1 MVTYKYVAM
10 SDNGQKVS
18 GVIEAFNEMDA
29 VDRLKQNHSIIIKMT
44 PVKGEGEGFLNMEIG
59 GNKLNNKAFIVM
71 CSQFAIILNA
81 GIPIARTVH
90 LIAEKTSDKPL
101 KKMLLKVGEDVEA
114 GRSVAASFAERGEKL
129 LPPTFVETIAAG
141 EQSGNLDKA
150 FQTIHEHFDKQ
161 AKMAAKVRSAMAYP
175 LFVLFI
181 AVAVVAVLM
190 IKVVPT
196 FTAIF
201 DSMGGELPG
210 VTKAL
215 IAISNFFIKYWMILV
230 AIIAVVV
237 IVYKVYGN
245 TEEGRMNLAKWSL
258 KVPILGN
265 IQELNAASEF
275 ANTMTT
281 MLASGL
287 PMTRAISITAKTM
300 SNYFMSTETGKLAV
314 KLEEG
319 RGLGQSMRE
328 ANYMPDILVDMVAV
342 GEETGEMEKT
352 LNTIAKY
359 YDAELDM
366 ASLIW
371 PSPTPWQSWNL
382 RCWSALRASR
392 ASSSLPSTWL
402 CSACMPSCDAPV
414 MRSTVHGILRLVSS

>member
-1 MVTYKYVAM
+1 M

-150 FQTIHEHFDKQ
+150 FQTVHEHFDKQ

-215 IAISNFFIKYWMILV
+215 IAISNFFIHYWMILV

-237 IVYKVYGN
+237 IFYKVYGN
-245 TEEGRMNLAKWSL
+245 TEEGRMNFAKWIL
-258 KVPILGN
+258 KVPILGE

-366 ASLIW
+366 AIA
-371 PSPTPWQSWNL
+371 N
-382 RCWSALRASR
+382 ALAKLEP
-392 ASSSLPSTWL
+392 ALL
-402 CSACMPSCDAPV
+402 VGLA
-414 MRSTVHGILRLVSS
+414 GIAGFIVVAIYMAMFGMYAIM

>member
-1 MVTYKYVAM
+1 M
-10 SDNGQKVS
+10 SNNGQKVS

-150 FQTIHEHFDKQ
+150 FQTVHEHFDKQ

-215 IAISNFFIKYWMILV
+215 IAISNFFIHYWMILV

-237 IVYKVYGN
+237 IFYKVYGN
-245 TEEGRMNLAKWSL
+245 TEEGRMNFAKWIL

-366 ASLIW
+366 AIA
-371 PSPTPWQSWNL
+371 N
-382 RCWSALRASR
+382 ALAKLEP
-392 ASSSLPSTWL
+392 ALL
-402 CSACMPSCDAPV
+402 VGLA
-414 MRSTVHGILRLVSS
+414 GIAGFIVIAIYMAMFGMYAIM

>member
-1 MVTYKYVAM
+1 M

-29 VDRLKQNHSIIIKMT
+29 VDRLKRNHSIIVKMT
-44 PVKGEGEGFLNMEIG
+44 PVKGEGEGLLNMEIG

-101 KKMLLKVGEDVEA
+101 KKMLVKVGEDVEA

-150 FQTIHEHFDKQ
+150 FQTVHEHFDKQ

-210 VTKAL
+210 ITKAL
-215 IAISNFFIKYWMILV
+215 IAISNFFIHYWMILV

-237 IVYKVYGN
+237 IFYKVYGN
-245 TEEGRMNLAKWSL
+245 TEEGRMNLAKWIL
-258 KVPILGN
+258 KVPILGE

-275 ANTMTT
+275 ANTMAT

-366 ASLIW
+366 AIA
-371 PSPTPWQSWNL
+371 N
-382 RCWSALRASR
+382 ALAKLEP
-392 ASSSLPSTWL
+392 ALL
-402 CSACMPSCDAPV
+402 VGLA
-414 MRSTVHGILRLVSS
+414 GIAGFIVVAIYMAMFGMYAIM

>member
-1 MVTYKYVAM
+1 M

-29 VDRLKQNHSIIIKMT
+29 VDRLKRNHSIIVKMT
-44 PVKGEGEGFLNMEIG
+44 PVKGEGEGLLNMEIG

-150 FQTIHEHFDKQ
+150 FQTVHEHFDKQ

-215 IAISNFFIKYWMILV
+215 IAISNFFIHYWMILV
-230 AIIAVVV
+230 AIIAAVV
-237 IVYKVYGN
+237 IFYKVYGN
-245 TEEGRMNLAKWSL
+245 TEEGRMNFAKWIL

-328 ANYMPDILVDMVAV
+328 ANFMPDILVDMVAV

-366 ASLIW
+366 AIA
-371 PSPTPWQSWNL
+371 N
-382 RCWSALRASR
+382 ALAKLEP
-392 ASSSLPSTWL
+392 ALL
-402 CSACMPSCDAPV
+402 VGLA
-414 MRSTVHGILRLVSS
+414 GIAGFIVVAIYMAMFGMYAIM

>member
-1 MVTYKYVAM
+1 M
-10 SDNGQKVS
+10 SNNGQKVS

-44 PVKGEGEGFLNMEIG
+44 PVKGEGEGLLNMEIG

-215 IAISNFFIKYWMILV
+215 IASSNFFIKYWMILV

-245 TEEGRMNLAKWSL
+245 TEEGRMNFAKWIL

-328 ANYMPDILVDMVAV
+328 ANFMPDILVDMVAV

-366 ASLIW
+366 AIA
-371 PSPTPWQSWNL
+371 N
-382 RCWSALRASR
+382 ALAKLEP
-392 ASSSLPSTWL
+392 ALL
-402 CSACMPSCDAPV
+402 VGLA
-414 MRSTVHGILRLVSS
+414 GIAGFIVIAIYMAMFGMYAIM

>member
-1 MVTYKYVAM
+1 M

-150 FQTIHEHFDKQ
+150 FQTVHEHFDKQ

-215 IAISNFFIKYWMILV
+215 IAISNFFIHYWMILV
-230 AIIAVVV
+230 AIIAAV
-237 IVYKVYGN
+237 IIFYKVYGN
-245 TEEGRMNLAKWSL
+245 TEEGRMNFAKWIL

-328 ANYMPDILVDMVAV
+328 ANFMPDILVDMVAV

-366 ASLIW
+366 AIA
-371 PSPTPWQSWNL
+371 N
-382 RCWSALRASR
+382 ALAKLEP
-392 ASSSLPSTWL
+392 ALL
-402 CSACMPSCDAPV
+402 VGLA
-414 MRSTVHGILRLVSS
+414 GIAGFIVVAIYMAMFGMYAIM

>member
-1 MVTYKYVAM
+1 M

-44 PVKGEGEGFLNMEIG
+44 PVKGEGEGLLNMEIG

-150 FQTIHEHFDKQ
+150 FQTVHEHFDKQ

-215 IAISNFFIKYWMILV
+215 IAISNFFIHYWMILV
-230 AIIAVVV
+230 AIIAAV
-237 IVYKVYGN
+237 IIFYKVYGN
-245 TEEGRMNLAKWSL
+245 TEEGRMNFAKWIL

-275 ANTMTT
+275 ANTMST

-328 ANYMPDILVDMVAV
+328 ANFMPDILVDMVAV

-366 ASLIW
+366 AIA
-371 PSPTPWQSWNL
+371 N
-382 RCWSALRASR
+382 ALAKLEP
-392 ASSSLPSTWL
+392 ALL
-402 CSACMPSCDAPV
+402 VGLA
-414 MRSTVHGILRLVSS
+414 GIAGFIVIAIYMAMFGMYAIM

>member
-1 MVTYKYVAM
+1 M

-366 ASLIW
+366 AIA
-371 PSPTPWQSWNL
+371 
-382 RCWSALRASR
+382 SALAKLEP
-392 ASSSLPSTWL
+392 ALL
-402 CSACMPSCDAPV
+402 VGLA
-414 MRSTVHGILRLVSS
+414 GIAGFIVIAIYMAMFGMYAIM

>member
-1 MVTYKYVAM
+1 M
-10 SDNGQKVS
+10 SHAGQKVS
-18 GVIEAFNEMDA
+18 GVVEAFNEMDA
-29 VDRLKQNHSIIIKMT
+29 VDRIKQNHDVIIKMT
-44 PVKGEGEGFLNMEIG
+44 PVKGEGEGLLNMEIG

-71 CSQFAIILNA
+71 CSQFSIILSA

-101 KKMLLKVGEDVEA
+101 HKMLVQVAEDVEA
-114 GRSVAASFAERGEKL
+114 GRSVAASFAERGEKI
-129 LPPTFVETIAAG
+129 LPPTFVETLAAG

-150 FQTIHEHFDKQ
+150 FQTIYEHFDKQ
-161 AKMAAKVRSAMAYP
+161 AKMAAKVRSALAYP
-175 LFVLFI
+175 IFVLFI

-201 DSMGGELPG
+201 DSLGGELPG
-210 VTKAL
+210 ITLLL
-215 IAISNFFIKYWMILV
+215 IAISNFFTKYWMIMLAV
-230 AIIAVVV
+230 IAAAT
-237 IVYKVYGN
+237 IAYKVYGN
-245 TEEGRMNLAKWSL
+245 TEDGRMNLAKWAL

-275 ANTMTT
+275 ANTLTT

-287 PMTRAISITAKTM
+287 PLTRAISITAKTM

-314 KLEEG
+314 RLEEG
-319 RGLGQSMRE
+319 HALGQSMRE
-328 ANYMPDILVDMVAV
+328 ANYMPDILVDMVSV

-366 ASLIW
+366 AIA
-371 PSPTPWQSWNL
+371 
-382 RCWSALRASR
+382 SALAKLEP
-392 ASSSLPSTWL
+392 ALL
-402 CSACMPSCDAPV
+402 VGLA
-414 MRSTVHGILRLVSS
+414 GIAGFIVIAIYMAMFSMYAIM

>member
-1 MVTYKYVAM
+1 M

-150 FQTIHEHFDKQ
+150 FQTVHEHFDKQ

-314 KLEEG
+314 KLEES

-328 ANYMPDILVDMVAV
+328 ANFMPDILVDMVAV

-366 ASLIW
+366 AIA
-371 PSPTPWQSWNL
+371 N
-382 RCWSALRASR
+382 ALAKLEP
-392 ASSSLPSTWL
+392 ALL
-402 CSACMPSCDAPV
+402 VGLA
-414 MRSTVHGILRLVSS
+414 GIAGFIVIAIYMAMFGMYAIM

>member
-1 MVTYKYVAM
+1 M

-44 PVKGEGEGFLNMEIG
+44 PVKGEGEGLLNMEIG

-150 FQTIHEHFDKQ
+150 FQTVHEHFDKQ

-237 IVYKVYGN
+237 IFYKVYGN
-245 TEEGRMNLAKWSL
+245 TEEGRMNFAKWIL

-366 ASLIW
+366 AIA
-371 PSPTPWQSWNL
+371 N
-382 RCWSALRASR
+382 ALAKLEP
-392 ASSSLPSTWL
+392 ALL
-402 CSACMPSCDAPV
+402 VGLA
-414 MRSTVHGILRLVSS
+414 GIAGFIVIAIYMAMFGMYAIM